1 MNYQLDPV
9 GVGSN
14 YPFGDKMMKAK
25 FPRSAFDWSHDH
37 VFTMANAGLLMPVFF
52 DEVLPASDYSF
63 SVNSLIRVLPQVVPL
78 YSRQWS
84 YIHGFY
90 IPYSAIWNM
99 ASVYFTKG
107 YNGKRLIKK
116 PTIKDYLDVNPTL
129 ATKWNNYVTK
139 PGDLFTMLDI
149 PSGFKVSDFAA
160 QFTILPFVALAL
172 IYKHFFLN
180 KNLYIEDRRW
190 LPDDDADFRIG
201 SDGNLI
207 SNKYAI
213 ATQGPIDLFE
223 NYFRDY
229 QQDYF
234 TSALP
239 FQQRGDAPVLNVGSP
254 TGSIT
259 IPAQTVT
266 NGSFTLRILNQGGT
280 VTRDGY
286 PTIRK
291 TWTGSSQNGAGVY
304 SGSDGVDIVYMDQNA
319 LSAGLLL
326 NNAQNNDHFGS
337 MNVRVPIPAQT
348 IPFSVGGVGFTLDQ
362 FRNLA
367 VAQSELERMA
377 RTDGSY
383 FEFGLTFFGEAAR
396 YAQDYR
402 PTYFGG
408 TIQQLAFSEV
418 VQNSESTDNS
428 PLGSYAGHGIVSNS
442 GNLGSFHSDEHGYA
456 MCLLSIMPESYY
468 SQGVDKKWT
477 RLTQAEEFLPGRDKL
492 GLTPI
497 YERELYFQANAVKD
511 GDLFAYQN
519 PFDDYR
525 YKKNRISGKIA
536 DKTNLSFSPY
546 TQGRIFTEAPTYSE
560 QFFKAN
566 NIRKDY
572 LAAPTEDAYTGRISF
587 NIRAVEPLSF
597 TGEPAPIV

>member
-25 FPRSAFDWSHDH
+25 FPRSGFDWSHDH

-63 SVNSLIRVLPQVVPL
+63 SANSLIRVLPQVVPL

-99 ASVYFTKG
+99 AGVYFTKG
-107 YNGKRLIKK
+107 YNGKRIIKK
-116 PTIKDYLDVNPTL
+116 PTIKDYLDANPSL
-129 ATKWNNYVTK
+129 STKWSNYVTK

-160 QFTILPFVALAL
+160 SFTVLPFVALAL
-172 IYKHFFLN
+172 IYKHYFLN

-207 SNKYAI
+207 SNKYA
-213 ATQGPIDLFE
+213 TTEQGPIDLFE

-239 FQQRGDAPVLNVGSP
+239 FQQRGEAPVLSISGNNVPRQDIPLGVKNADGSFSYNGLQSGIALENVGGNPCIFFNYNTSS
-254 TGSIT
+254 GASS
-259 IPAQTVT
+259 
-266 NGSFTLRILNQGGT
+266 NGYEIHVPPSTGT
-280 VTRDGY
+280 VTG
-286 PTIRK
+286 
-291 TWTGSSQNGAGVY
+291 
-304 SGSDGVDIVYMDQNA
+304 
-319 LSAGLLL
+319 
-326 NNAQNNDHFGS
+326 
-337 MNVRVPIPAQT
+337 VRVASDVPSTTYGISVPPIS
-348 IPFSVGGVGFTLDQ
+348 FNGFGFTLDQ

-367 VAQSELERMA
+367 VSQAELERMA

-418 VQNSESTDNS
+418 VQNSESTESS

-442 GNLGSFHSDEHGYA
+442 GSLGSFHSDEHGYA
-456 MCLLSIMPESYY
+456 MCILSIMPESYY

-497 YERELYFQANAVKD
+497 YERELYFRADADLD

-546 TQGRIFTEAPTYSE
+546 TQGRIFTEAPTYSK

-597 TGEPAPIV
+597 TGEPVPIV